1 MATHTIASER
11 DVYRAID
18 AGAPTGRMKW
28 IWILGLGGVF
38 FEAYSGAALATGLA
52 PLSEEL
58 HLSTAQVSVV
68 TSAYMLLAVLLCPFA
83 GALADRVGRLKIII
97 AAKVIACVAMILGLT
112 APNFELLMVSRLLA
126 GVAWAMDFGVVLAY
140 LSEFLPRKDQ
150 RKLSRWQGVWYVATT
165 ANLLV
170 AVVIFQFDV
179 GQSIWRWLLGTAA
192 VIAALLAVLQIA
204 LLPESP
210 RWLASR
216 GRFADAVK
224 ALHVVYRVD
233 ATPGATS
240 ENAGAATQDTGD
252 RLTPSALFRAPLLG
266 RTVLSTVSFAAQAL
280 QYYAIG
286 WYLPVIALRLF
297 GESYEAATLG
307 AAVFNAVGI
316 IGGFSAAAIYQAF
329 GIRRSVRLG
338 FAICTGLLVLFG
350 VGFHH
355 LPLWAA
361 ILLPTAFILF
371 HSALAAPGGAAFS
384 ALAYPSQLRGFG
396 MGLSTTACN
405 VGAAVGL
412 FVFPFL
418 QAKFGEGGAIL
429 ATAVVPLIGFL
440 VSTVIR
446 WDPEQTLDDEESDD
460 IAVATH

>member
-1 MATHTIASER
+1 MHTIASER
-11 DVYRAID
+11 DLYRAID
-18 AGAPTGRMKW
+18 HGTPTSRMKW

-38 FEAYSGAALATGLA
+38 FEAYSGAALATGLS

-58 HLSTAQVSVV
+58 NLSTAQISLV
-68 TSAYMLLAVLLCPFA
+68 TSTYMLLAVLLCPFA

-97 AAKVIACVAMILGLT
+97 AAKFIACAAMVLGFT

-126 GVAWAMDFGVVLAY
+126 GIAWAMDFGVVLAY

-165 ANLLV
+165 SNLLV
-170 AVVIFQFDV
+170 AVIIYQFDV

-192 VIAALLAVLQIA
+192 VIAVILALLQML

-216 GRFADAVK
+216 GRFTEAVR
-224 ALHVVYRVD
+224 ALHVVYLVD
-233 ATPGATS
+233 ASPGSRTS
-240 ENAGAATQDTGD
+240 TDSSKDVGVN
-252 RLTPSALFRAPLLG
+252 RLTPTDLFRRPLLG

-297 GESYEAATLG
+297 GEDYVSATLG
-307 AAVFNAVGI
+307 AALFNAVGI
-316 IGGFSAAAIYQAF
+316 VGGFSAAALYQAF
-329 GIRRSVRLG
+329 GIRRSVRWG
-338 FAICTGLLVLFG
+338 FAICTGLLVLLG
-350 VGFHH
+350 VCFNS

-361 ILLPTAFILF
+361 IVLPTAFILF

-405 VGAAVGL
+405 IGAAVGL
-412 FVFPFL
+412 FVYPFL
-418 QAKFGEGGAIL
+418 QETFGDGGAIL
-429 ATAVVPLIGFL
+429 ATAAVPLMGFL
-440 VSTVIR
+440 VATVIR
-446 WDPEQTLDDEESDD
+446 WDPEKTLDEQSDD
-460 IAVATH
+460 DLSVAAH